1 MIRTRT
7 TLVAAAVFAVALSGC
22 GANTPTAAPPAPP
35 SAFASTPTTTTDN
48 PAPPVDPTV
57 TPPPFTTDTPSA
69 TTTDTNAPAPA
80 THASPVDPTAAP
92 PTRLTAPGTPA
103 PPAAPAGTLAPPTR
117 PTAPAP
123 QPAPVTHAPSADPA
137 AAPPPAAPQPAPN
150 PAPSPASVPPAPV
163 GTPAPAPSP
172 APAPAPPVAA
182 APARP
187 APVVQAPPPPPAPV
201 VQADSRSACQRALDA
216 RPGWTSGAMAS
227 GWGLSCVD
235 RLSIPSES
243 FAEGATSAGRRIIEV
258 RQGISYQDA
267 AYTWAHESGHAY
279 DWTVMTPAARA
290 YVVSQVGGDWP
301 SGMRSSGPYLL
312 QDQEAWGNAF
322 AACGGYGNS
331 TLGYKQI
338 PCGVVARA
346 EAIAQ
351 GR

>member
-1 MIRTRT
+1 MNRTRT
-7 TLVAAAVFAVALSGC
+7 ALAAAAFTAVALSGC
-22 GANTPTAAPPAPP
+22 GANTPTAAPPAAPLAA
-35 SAFASTPTTTTDN
+35 SASTDTPT
-48 PAPPVDPTV
+48 VDPTV
-57 TPPPFTTDTPSA
+57 TPPPSTPATTPDTPPATTTTTDTP
-69 TTTDTNAPAPA
+69 AP
-80 THASPVDPTAAP
+80 PVDPTAAP
-92 PTRLTAPGTPA
+92 SAAADTNTPA
-103 PPAAPAGTLAPPTR
+103 PP
-117 PTAPAP
+117 PTAPPMDPTVPAP
-123 QPAPVTHAPSADPA
+123 PPVTHAPGLPIVPVTHAPPVDPA
-137 AAPPPAAPQPAPN
+137 ATPPPAAPQPAPN
-150 PAPSPASVPPAPV
+150 PAPAPI
-163 GTPAPAPSP
+163 GTPAPAPVL
-172 APAPAPPVAA
+172 APPVAA
-182 APARP
+182 APPRP
-187 APVVQAPPPPPAPV
+187 APVVQPPPAPV
-201 VQADSRSACQRALDA
+201 VQVDGRSNCQRALDA

-235 RLSIPSES
+235 RLSIPAGG

-279 DWTVMTPAARA
+279 DWTVLTPAARS

-301 SGMRSSGPYLL
+301 RGMTSSGPYLQ

-331 TLGYKQI
+331 ALGYKQI